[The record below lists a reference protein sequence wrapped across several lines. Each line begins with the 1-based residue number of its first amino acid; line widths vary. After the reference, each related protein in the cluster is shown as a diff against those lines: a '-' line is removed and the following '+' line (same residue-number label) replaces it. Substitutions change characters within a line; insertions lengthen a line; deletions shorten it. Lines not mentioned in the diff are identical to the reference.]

1 ELVDQALLGGV
12 LPDQPRAG
20 LVEHALHGLLHT
32 LAEVAVAA
40 VAQLHR
46 LEGAGRGAAGH
57 GGPAGGAVVEDDLDL
72 DGGVAA
78 RVQDLARADSLDG
91 RHSISLIGWSG
102 DGRGERCATRGS
114 LARVGGLLR
123 ADLGAE

>member
-1 ELVDQALLGGV
+1 
-12 LPDQPRAG
+12 
-20 LVEHALHGLLHT
+20 
-32 LAEVAVAA
+32 
-40 VAQLHR
+40 
-46 LEGAGRGAAGH
+46 
-57 GGPAGGAVVEDDLDL
+57 GGAVVEDDLDL

-123 ADLGAE
+123 ADLGAETAYGGAQRLLGVDTGLPGPHDGRQELLPHGHLRVPLVRYSPT